1 MTASGNTTFMMTK
14 TNLEFQVWFVA
25 NDLRLKLQ
33 NRGLKK
39 TYQKGKGSLAGGVQD
54 LRTKLSGRMPHQAFA
69 DLQKSKPKE
78 LPKPTRKSDTV
89 DVPMAEAKKPTAS
102 RKKSQQKVVDN
113 ELLNIKSV
121 IFFML
126 LMCFVFPSPLVIS
139 H

>member
-1 MTASGNTTFMMTK
+1 RRVA
-14 TNLEFQVWFVA
+14 A

-54 LRTKLSGRMPHQAFA
+54 LRTKLSGRMPQQAFA

-102 RKKSQQKVVDN
+102 RKKSQQKGESVDGFL
-113 ELLNIKSV
+113 ESLDLEKYSIT
-121 IFFML
+121 FQAEE
-126 LMCFVFPSPLVIS
+126 
-139 H
+139 